1 MLHVFFYLRRCS
13 LSGLVLTAIFR
24 PFSSSRSIK
33 RKRFDD
39 EIVEYS
45 INLQSRSDQSRSGR
59 VRTTSQTYVPAVQ
72 PPPPPPPVPILP
84 PPPVTT
90 ASTLS
95 TPSSD
100 LVTTSEKSIVPATAT
115 GNSVPAPPAPAA
127 VSTAAAQIVTGPIT
141 PHNVISMDRPSSF
154 MTSERKRPARSQQ
167 KRSRKSGRPPSQV
180 TTKDLG
186 RWKPIDDLALIIG
199 ILQTNDLRMVHRG
212 TKFSCKFTLTELQ
225 ARWFSL
231 LYEPAISRIAVAAMR
246 NLHPE
251 MVESVQRKALFSVQ
265 EEELLSN
272 IKSVS
277 NKIFCYSF
285 NNF

>member
-1 MLHVFFYLRRCS
+1 MC
-13 LSGLVLTAIFR
+13 
-24 PFSSSRSIK
+24 SSSRSIK

-45 INLQSRSDQSRSGR
+45 INIQSRAEPSRGGGR
-59 VRTTSQTYVPAVQ
+59 LRTTSQTYIQPVQ
-72 PPPPPPPVPILP
+72 PPPPVPILTQQTT
-84 PPPVTT
+84 VTT
-90 ASTLS
+90 VTTTSTA
-95 TPSSD
+95 D
-100 LVTTSEKSIVPATAT
+100 LVVTNSEKSIAPLAPTVGVTAPATTTSIA
-115 GNSVPAPPAPAA
+115 
-127 VSTAAAQIVTGPIT
+127 GPIT
-141 PHNVISMDRPSSF
+141 TAHTLISMDRPSTSF
-154 MTSERKRPARSQQ
+154 MATERKRPPRSQQQ
-167 KRSRKSGRPPSQV
+167 KRSRKSGRPASQV

-251 MVESVQRKALFSVQ
+251 LVESVQRKALFSTQ
-265 EEELLSN
+265 EEELLSA
-272 IKSVS
+272 IKSVR
-277 NKIFCYSF
+277 
-285 NNF
+285 